1 MNADLAKLIALQRA
15 EGDVR
20 RVELS
25 LADVPRIR
33 GEMEAALAAERGRLD
48 AARGA
53 LGEAQKT
60 RKAHESALQDL
71 EVKRSKYKGQLMDVK
86 TNKEYTAMLHEIE
99 TVEREIRE
107 REDQILAEM
116 EKAEVLGGDVKREE
130 GLFKAEEEKSRT
142 QGKALDERER
152 ALKDEQKKI
161 VAERDAIAATVPAE
175 AMELFQRVARLRGI
189 AVAEARDDM
198 CQQCHVKL
206 RPQMYVE
213 VKRNDSIVQC
223 PSCMRILYYEPPAP
237 VVAPPGP

>member
-1 MNADLAKLIALQRA
+1 MHADLEKLIALQRA
-15 EGDVR
+15 EGEVR

-25 LADVPRIR
+25 LADIPRGR
-33 GEMEAALAAERGRLD
+33 GELEASLAAERGRLD
-48 AARGA
+48 TARAA
-53 LGEAQKT
+53 LGETQKT
-60 RKAHESALQDL
+60 RKTHESALQDL

-99 TVEREIRE
+99 TVEREIRD

-116 EKAEVLGGDVKREE
+116 EKAEALGADVKREE
-130 GLFKAEEEKSRT
+130 GMFKVEEEKSRT

-152 ALKDEQKKI
+152 ALSDEQKRI
-161 VAERDAIAATVPAE
+161 VAARDAIAATVPTE
-175 AMELFQRVARLRGI
+175 AMELFQRVARLRGV

-206 RPQMYVE
+206 RPQMYME
-213 VKRNDSIVQC
+213 LKRNDSIVQC
-223 PSCMRILYYEPPAP
+223 PSCMRILYFEPPVP